1 MAVDPPLD
9 GGAVIELDE
18 EIDGDEVGSRN
29 YRFSRIGEPV
39 PVTSDGAFQFEPHSH
54 PCQPLAV
61 SERFRLLFVAHPQ
74 GFYVARTKDVMA
86 SAEAIKEKKIGLCIQ
101 ELCLVDVPIG
111 KVSILALS
119 ADDSLLAASV
129 GSCVHFFALS
139 ALLHKE
145 QKPSY
150 SVPLGDSIS
159 IKDVHW
165 ARKVAK
171 DYLILSSGGK
181 LYHGSGQGPVT
192 CVMEDVDSV
201 DWSIEGD
208 YIAVL
213 KKNVVSI
220 LTMQFKE
227 KLRFLLSFQSVIGD
241 SDANQ
246 VIRVDSVR
254 WVCPDSIVVGC
265 FQLNDDGEEENY
277 VVQVITSRD
286 RRITDVNEA
295 SKPTAL
301 SFNTVFLEWFSDA
314 VPTRNGPHLLLSYLD
329 HYGLAF
335 VANRNL
341 SPQVALFCWQANE
354 KNEAAMI
361 EILNDAWTLHIDSQ
375 GNGDENVII
384 GLSVDKVSQNESK
397 KLTLGNEE
405 RELPPCCVIL
415 CLTIDGKISVFHFF
429 SAAGALASPEGCAS
443 AEEDDASAEEDD
455 ASQVSVKHELPQISS
470 AGAEESKDPTIPTSQ
485 SHELSRIE
493 VEKTSAKAT
502 TSAAGALASPEGCA
516 SAEEDDASAEEDDA
530 SQVSVKHELP
540 QISSAGA
547 EESKDPT
554 IPTSQ
559 SHELSR
565 IEVEKTSAKAT
576 TSAAGALASP
586 EGCASAEEDDAS
598 QVSVKHE
605 LPQISSAGAEESK
618 DPTIPTSQ
626 SHELSR
632 IEVEKTSAKAT
643 TTNDL
648 SPFNIDI
655 RPREEN
661 APENMGQKPLF
672 DSETLKVDDPEKV
685 RSIVLNQDDNAGNQS
700 ISEVKHNKGV
710 LSGKVAG
717 DIFHQSASN
726 YPMLKPNVDSLP
738 KVLPPT
744 NTRSAWSF
752 TRSNARDDTSKT
764 SDGRVLSL
772 PSDEVGNLDKHIRSA
787 EGVQQ
792 HPTDLKEKPS
802 VNFTSPGQTV
812 LTAQRNRNSQP
823 AYVGSQVPLGN
834 SFASGKPVR
843 PDFKKELNAASS
855 TTSVTHIAQNAPKQF
870 GNVEE
875 MAKKLD
881 ILLEGIEGEGGFRDA
896 SITSQT
902 NSLID
907 LEEGVWALSD
917 RCRIQ
922 RGLMIEQQ
930 RELQLLLDKTVEV
943 LVRKV
948 YMEGIFKQATDS
960 KYWELW
966 NRQKLSSELELKR
979 RRILEL
985 DQELTN
991 KLIELERHF
1000 NSLEFNKF
1008 HENEGMQGNRRALQ
1022 NLHRHSR
1029 QIQSLRSL
1037 HNTMIAQLAAAEQ
1050 LSGCLSKQMAAL
1062 SIESSGKHDVKRQL
1076 FESIGLTYAGDT
1088 EISPARNM
1096 TTDTPAN
1103 KKTLITSGSI
1113 TAKGHS
1119 RRNQTSFVK
1128 GCEPE
1133 IAASQRRDSFDRS
1146 WASFDP
1152 PKTTLKRMQ
1161 KEDNEKGSS
1170 NRSLLNISK
1179 QYLSPQSQKKSEVA
1193 RSALFNTSVASQN
1206 HYKSKVEQFS
1216 ESPST
1221 SLHHRTIGFQ
1231 DHGVQMSSTKSFSAL
1246 PSPSMLETRTAQNSE
1261 LGAFKL
1267 ADETSKGSLHLSGKN
1282 FSFPAS
1288 ESKLVQQSD
1297 ASFHPL
1303 PSMSKQLPEQS
1314 LTSHFDS
1321 TDSVNRFKTGFTKST
1336 SWDQKNTTILSDTPL
1351 FDAKIPVTST
1361 TAFSS
1366 GPNVS
1371 EKGLFSKNS
1380 EKTSRWNDGLSA
1392 SSPLL
1397 SVLGSS
1403 SLTNNNYPSPASLV
1417 SKPNSSTVF
1426 ASTLKSSDAKQQISQ
1441 PQPSV
1446 TSSTNFPSTLPSLTP
1461 GSSSSSVSF
1470 SSTVVRSETPISS
1483 QPSAAMYGSKAEGIS
1498 EKVDNMPSKTE
1509 TGDKTETSASRTELS
1524 ISTSSLT
1531 PGPPASATLNE
1542 LPTNLESESRDDLG
1556 DSSTNS
1562 SVITSANKIEMP
1574 SVTQALPTVANSSEG
1589 INGNMKNV
1597 VSVSSHEEEMEEEA
1611 PEADQTPVFAL
1622 SNLGGFGTGQ
1632 AQNSSTP
1639 KPNPFGVL
1647 NTNTT
1652 FASSPYTMPTSSGE
1666 LFRPA
1671 SFSFQSPQ
1679 PVESLQPTPVN
1690 FSGGFSSGSPNQGAA
1705 GFGQP
1710 AQIGAGQQALGSVLG
1725 SFGQSRQIGTGLPGG
1740 NAAAPASGFGG
1751 GFTSGFGGGFATA
1764 PSGGGF
1770 ASLGAGGGG
1779 FAAATAGG
1787 GFAAAANT
1795 GGGFAAAAGGGGGF
1809 GGGANSGGGFGAFSN
1824 QAGSGA
1830 FGGGSGTARPASE
1843 LFTQM
1848 RK

>member
-516 SAEEDDASAEEDDA
+516 SAEEDD
-530 SQVSVKHELP
+530 
-540 QISSAGA
+540 
-547 EESKDPT
+547 
-554 IPTSQ
+554 
-559 SHELSR
+559 
-565 IEVEKTSAKAT
+565 
-576 TSAAGALASP
+576 
-586 EGCASAEEDDAS
+586 ASAEEDDAS